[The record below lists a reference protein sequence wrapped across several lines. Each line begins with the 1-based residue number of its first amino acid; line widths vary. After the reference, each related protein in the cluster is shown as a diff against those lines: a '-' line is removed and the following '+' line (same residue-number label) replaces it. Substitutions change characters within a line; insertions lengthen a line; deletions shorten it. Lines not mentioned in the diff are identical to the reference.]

1 MSVGSIH
8 GVLVEPQK
16 PCVRVRYGLLFT
28 FHGARRK
35 PYGDVTGA
43 ERLSV
48 TVVYANRPSSTV
60 CHGPLDVPN
69 QSACH
74 TSSAKSASNGASLR
88 FASDQSSVKSQYGA
102 ARCGAI
108 ACTLASNSAV
118 SAMCCVRKPSPSCTG
133 RRAPR
138 AVVEVERDEGPSTG
152 ISRRTPPRPPRSPR
166 PSSFDRVEEAAAVG
180 ALIRAATAAR
190 PHERRDRAAADVPA
204 RAVAAAVAHVHL
216 VVVER
221 ELDRSLDAPPARD
234 ERARAA
240 T

>member
-118 SAMCCVRKPSPSCTG
+118 SAMCCVRKPSPSCSRSTL
-133 RRAPR
+133 RRAPWSR
-138 AVVEVERDEGPSTG
+138 WSATKWSIDRYFAPYAASPSSEPTS
-152 ISRRTPPRPPRSPR
+152 IIVLIASKKPPRSAALISRSDRRTYRHTSDATARSPTRSPAPSPR
-166 PSSFDRVEEAAAVG
+166 P
-180 ALIRAATAAR
+180 
-190 PHERRDRAAADVPA
+190 
-204 RAVAAAVAHVHL
+204 
-216 VVVER
+216 
-221 ELDRSLDAPPARD
+221 
-234 ERARAA
+234 
-240 T
+240 